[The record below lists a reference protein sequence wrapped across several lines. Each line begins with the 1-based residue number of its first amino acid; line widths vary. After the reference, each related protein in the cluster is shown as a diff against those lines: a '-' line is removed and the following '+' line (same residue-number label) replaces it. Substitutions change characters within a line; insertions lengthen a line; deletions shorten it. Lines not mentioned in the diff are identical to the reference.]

1 MTYDMALTPKVVRPS
16 VRAWTKRT
24 YHNTNSPNS
33 PDHDALE
40 DRQLGLVPGPPLGG
54 VRPLS
59 KEEGGGSSS
68 GSGKELEE
76 RWRLS
81 YYIIGW
87 RCIGRDS
94 KTGKSYT
101 FYINSSRRIKI
112 RTILYTVQ
120 YHIHRLR

>member
-1 MTYDMALTPKVVRPS
+1 MKLPP
-16 VRAWTKRT
+16 
-24 YHNTNSPNS
+24 NSPNS

-40 DRQLGLVPGPPLGG
+40 DRQLGLVPGPPLG
-54 VRPLS
+54 VRPPITRD
-59 KEEGGGSSS
+59 EGGGGSSL

-76 RWRLS
+76 QWRLS

-94 KTGKSYT
+94 KTGKSYA
-101 FYINSSRRIKI
+101 FFINSRRIKI

-120 YHIHRLR
+120 YHIHRLL